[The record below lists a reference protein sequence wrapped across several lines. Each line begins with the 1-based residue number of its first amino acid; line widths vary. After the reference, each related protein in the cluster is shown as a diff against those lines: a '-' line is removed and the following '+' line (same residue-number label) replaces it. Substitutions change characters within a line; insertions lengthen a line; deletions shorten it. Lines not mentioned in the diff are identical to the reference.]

1 MISKGRVVC
10 SRFFLQLIGFLSV
23 SYQNTKIRPKKGN
36 LLKLL
41 VERGGKIVIAR
52 SYNHVRKL
60 MKFIFFVDLTNAAK
74 GPNRQRIKDGKG
86 RRPDRAIQLKRS
98 PQ

>member
-10 SRFFLQLIGFLSV
+10 SRFILQLLGFLSV
-23 SYQNTKIRPKKGN
+23 SYQNTKIRQGN

-60 MKFIFFVDLTNAAK
+60 MKFIFFVDLTSATEWALSDEW
-74 GPNRQRIKDGKG
+74 KDEL
-86 RRPDRAIQLKRS
+86 RRREEEMVQAVEEAER
-98 PQ
+98 

>member
-23 SYQNTKIRPKKGN
+23 SYQNTKGPKNAN

-41 VERGGKIVIAR
+41 VERGGKIVVAR
-52 SYNHVRKL
+52 SYNHVRIL
-60 MKFIFFVDLTNAAK
+60 MKFIFFVDLTNATK
-74 GPNRQRIKDGKG
+74 GPNRQRIKGGKG
-86 RRPDRAIQLKRS
+86 RQPDRAIQLKRS

>member
-10 SRFFLQLIGFLSV
+10 SRFILQLIGFLSV
-23 SYQNTKIRPKKGN
+23 SYQNTKIRRPKKGN

-41 VERGGKIVIAR
+41 LERGGKIVIAR

-60 MKFIFFVDLTNAAK
+60 MKFIFFRRLDK
-74 GPNRQRIKDGKG
+74 RNRMGIVR
-86 RRPDRAIQLKRS
+86 
-98 PQ
+98 

>member
-23 SYQNTKIRPKKGN
+23 SYQNTKIRQAKKGN

-41 VERGGKIVIAR
+41 VERGGKIVIA
-52 SYNHVRKL
+52 
-60 MKFIFFVDLTNAAK
+60 
-74 GPNRQRIKDGKG
+74 
-86 RRPDRAIQLKRS
+86 
-98 PQ
+98 